1 MRISWNW
8 LRTLIETDLSPHE
21 AAAILTSTGLEVES
35 VELLEPVRGMLAGVV
50 VGQVLGCEKH
60 PDADR
65 LRVCQVEL
73 GSGTPVAIVC
83 GAPNVAEGQRVLVA
97 TVGTTLHPSA
107 GEPITIKRSKIRGVE
122 SNGMICAEDEL
133 GLGSGHAGI
142 LVLDPSA
149 VVGTA
154 AAVLLGLRVDHA
166 LEIGL
171 TPNRADAMS
180 HVGVARDLAAALT
193 VRTGRPVAVKWPDT
207 SAFRMGEGTG
217 IPVEV
222 LAPAAC
228 SRYAGITLSN
238 VKVASSPAWLQERLR
253 SIGLKPINNVVD
265 VTNFVQH
272 ELGQPLHAFDAA
284 RLAGGRVVVRLAK
297 EGEPF
302 RTLDGKDRLLSAQD
316 LVIADAEKP
325 ACLAGVFGGA
335 DSGVGPDTTKVFL
348 ESARFDPATVRKTA
362 RRHGLNTD
370 ASFRFERGVDPGITI
385 TAVQRAVLLLCELT
399 GARVEG
405 GVQEVQ
411 QMVAPWATVEL
422 DPRRVQRAIGVE
434 VPAEEI
440 VQVLRALDCRVQAS
454 GDDRWQVSVPPY
466 RVDVTREA
474 DLVEEV
480 IRIIGFDRV
489 PIPARLS
496 MPAVPVSSMT
506 LDGQQGQFASHLSAR
521 GFREVMTPSLVNG
534 QRVVDLGGSS
544 ANELIRMKNP
554 LSAELDTLRPSML
567 FGMLQAAAHNIARQQ
582 RDLRFFEKGRTY
594 TASGSTAREQDRT
607 AMLITGA
614 RNQEGWRGNTGAAAM
629 PDLKAEVELLL
640 ERLHVPDPETSPSSH
655 PLFSNFIE
663 VRSKNTLF
671 AGYGIVHPA
680 VLKAFDIAQ
689 PVFFAELH
697 DAAWF
702 SDLAGRKVEYAE
714 VPRFPAVRRDL
725 SLLLDGSITFAEL
738 ERAARRTER
747 KILRDVDLF
756 DVYEGDKLPA
766 GKKSYALRFTLQDV
780 ARTLTDE
787 QVERAMARIR
797 KVFEDEL
804 GAQLRA

>member
-385 TAVQRAVLLLCELT
+385 TALQRAVLLLCELT
-399 GARVEG
+399 GARVQSE
-405 GVQEVQ
+405 VQEVQ
-411 QMVAPWATVEL
+411 QMEAPWATVEL

-454 GDDRWQVSVPPY
+454 GDDRWQV
-466 RVDVTREA
+466 
-474 DLVEEV
+474 
-480 IRIIGFDRV
+480 
-489 PIPARLS
+489 
-496 MPAVPVSSMT
+496 
-506 LDGQQGQFASHLSAR
+506 
-521 GFREVMTPSLVNG
+521 
-534 QRVVDLGGSS
+534 
-544 ANELIRMKNP
+544 
-554 LSAELDTLRPSML
+554 
-567 FGMLQAAAHNIARQQ
+567 
-582 RDLRFFEKGRTY
+582 
-594 TASGSTAREQDRT
+594 
-607 AMLITGA
+607 
-614 RNQEGWRGNTGAAAM
+614 
-629 PDLKAEVELLL
+629 
-640 ERLHVPDPETSPSSH
+640 
-655 PLFSNFIE
+655 
-663 VRSKNTLF
+663 
-671 AGYGIVHPA
+671 
-680 VLKAFDIAQ
+680 
-689 PVFFAELH
+689 
-697 DAAWF
+697 
-702 SDLAGRKVEYAE
+702 
-714 VPRFPAVRRDL
+714 
-725 SLLLDGSITFAEL
+725 
-738 ERAARRTER
+738 
-747 KILRDVDLF
+747 
-756 DVYEGDKLPA
+756 
-766 GKKSYALRFTLQDV
+766 
-780 ARTLTDE
+780 
-787 QVERAMARIR
+787 
-797 KVFEDEL
+797 
-804 GAQLRA
+804 